1 MPSRRGRER
10 TDYRVGWRSHE
21 AALAYEEDLHREE
34 SETGWLNEIER
45 QVLTE
50 VVDRQL
56 GGREIRYLDFACGTG
71 RIIAFLEER
80 VGSATGI
87 DASPQMLELA
97 RTRLTKAEVICG
109 DVTVDPAVLPGRY
122 DLITA
127 FRFFLNAGE
136 TLRSEVLKVLHQVL
150 ADDGILVFNLHSN
163 AWSLRALSVLFR
175 KHVLRQ
181 AWWNQRSFRQVR
193 RELRAHGFRVVEL
206 HGYNFLT
213 GKVSRLLPA
222 AAIPR
227 IERSLARVRPL
238 RYLGVHL
245 LFVCRKAPSPP
256 QRARAPRST
265 SRTNRS
271 SE

>member
-1 MPSRRGRER
+1 MPGRPGRER
-10 TDYRVGWRSHE
+10 SDYRVGWRGHE
-21 AALAYEEDLHREE
+21 AARAYEEDLHREE
-34 SETGWLNEIER
+34 SETGWLYEIER
-45 QVLTE
+45 RLLTE
-50 VVDRQL
+50 VVDRWL

-71 RIIAFLEER
+71 RIIAFLEQR
-80 VGSATGI
+80 VDSATGI
-87 DASPQMLELA
+87 DASPEMLELA
-97 RTRLTKAEVICG
+97 RPRLTNAKLICG

-136 TLRSEVLKVLHQVL
+136 TLRSEVLKVLHRVL
-150 ADDGILVFNLHSN
+150 ADDGILVFNVHSN

-175 KHVLRQ
+175 RHVLRQ
-181 AWWNQRSFRQVR
+181 RWWNQRSYRQVR

-213 GKVSRLLPA
+213 GKGSRLVPA

-238 RYLGVHL
+238 RYLGVNL
-245 LFVCRKAPSPP
+245 LFVCRKAAPSSAGG
-256 QRARAPRST
+256 R
-265 SRTNRS
+265 
-271 SE
+271 